1 MKKIKMQENRYINKL
16 LTFEQFL
23 NKLLTFSVFLNN
35 RRGYI

>member
-1 MKKIKMQENRYINKL
+1 MQENRYINKL
-16 LTFEQFL
+16 LTFSVFL